1 MKITDIRIDGFGIW
15 TDLSVRELAGDVT
28 VFHGPNEAGKT
39 TLMQFMR
46 AVLYGFSKERR
57 ARYLPPVHGGRPGG
71 ALRLATLRGDFEVVR
86 RMVALDAEES
96 LGDVTLLDEDGNA
109 QGSHQLSSLL
119 GGVDESIFTNVFA
132 IGLREIQELGTLNDS
147 AAADHL
153 YKLTSG
159 LDRVSLIDVVRQLAD
174 SRREILPAD
183 DRPSRL
189 AKLLAQREKL
199 RNEIEEW
206 ATRGRRWPQ
215 LMAER
220 AERSREIEQV
230 ELGMAELQRQIQ
242 QYDTLLQVREKWQA
256 RRAVDEQLALFGS
269 AADLPPDTLEQLE
282 HFNNEIKAYR
292 RRLHAARKQRSALR
306 EELSRH
312 VYQRTVIGQ
321 ASRIQA
327 LGEHAPWIGS
337 LEEEVARLQNE
348 VATLEREV
356 EARRPQLEGPGGAS
370 RGKLPDLT
378 PKTLALLRTPAG
390 RMNHFQKLVERTQA
404 EAQSVKNR
412 TEQAMQR
419 VTSELADLDESSL
432 AAALEKTGVRVAQL
446 RRRIQVEERL
456 EQLQLQRSELDGQ
469 SQELFDWQVM
479 PFEKMVWLFGAFVL
493 STVMILGGV
502 FGGVLWGFDWF
513 FGLLLTFFGFVGLGA
528 AIVWKLDWERNSERQ
543 LQSCERQLELLDQ
556 QLEEAQAE
564 RDQLDQQ
571 LPQGGG
577 PLDTRLATA
586 ERQLAHLEQ
595 LAPMDAQRHESGQ
608 HVETV
613 ERRAS
618 KAIEELKEAKKNW
631 QVALRAAGLPEQL
644 SPNDV
649 RQLVRGFRAV
659 LVVRKQLNQRRD
671 ELETRRRELASLAG
685 RIQELFVELALT
697 PESDSAQA
705 QLKQLAATLAEQQN
719 VLERRRDTARQLKQL
734 KGRWLRAVKG
744 YEAAVKG
751 RRALLAKAEAA
762 DETQLRQ
769 MFAKQHQALVLRGQR
784 DELTQ
789 SIQLAVGEHWLEEAM
804 HREFTARG
812 EEVPEQKRAR
822 LTERLQQSR
831 GELTRL
837 HEERGQLG
845 AEMKA
850 MVAERRMDVA
860 RLELGVVEQQIEEA
874 IERWQILSLTGLLLE
889 SVRSIYESTRQ
900 PETLREAS
908 TFLQRLTQGQYLRVW
923 TPIEDKVLRVDD
935 NQGRS
940 LGLDKLSSGT
950 REAVFLSLRLALVAG
965 YARRGA
971 SLPLILDD
979 VLVNFDTARVQAAAR
994 VLCEFARQGH
1004 QLMMFTCHEHILR
1017 IFQEAGAEA
1026 RLLPNREGGQ
1036 REDIPV
1042 LPLAAAPAVTTPMPV
1057 AAFEPQSVE
1066 EAPMPAPRTAATADD
1081 ERGKRRRLDT
1091 KRERRLE
1098 RRRAAAAETPVASVA
1113 EPIEEETAEPIA
1125 SAPPASESELPI
1137 VERAITERAIEPP
1150 PPRPAAPRVEP
1161 DEYRLADE
1169 EPLQRSRRLNPL
1181 PFLHAKEPIDDEG
1194 LGDESQDDAFARRQ
1208 QDREFA
1214 VEARATGAPVTPPQP
1229 ISGSSA
1235 VSFGAGKEFASD
1247 PAVSGP
1253 VANDESQKAKSNR
1266 RPPPERRFT
1275 WESPEMYWRDRDR
1288 EALV

>member
-1 MKITDIRIDGFGIW
+1 
-15 TDLSVRELAGDVT
+15 
-28 VFHGPNEAGKT
+28 
-39 TLMQFMR
+39 
-46 AVLYGFSKERR
+46 
-57 ARYLPPVHGGRPGG
+57 
-71 ALRLATLRGDFEVVR
+71 
-86 RMVALDAEES
+86 
-96 LGDVTLLDEDGNA
+96 
-109 QGSHQLSSLL
+109 
-119 GGVDESIFTNVFA
+119 
-132 IGLREIQELGTLNDS
+132 
-147 AAADHL
+147 
-153 YKLTSG
+153 
-159 LDRVSLIDVVRQLAD
+159 
-174 SRREILPAD
+174 
-183 DRPSRL
+183 
-189 AKLLAQREKL
+189 
-199 RNEIEEW
+199 
-206 ATRGRRWPQ
+206 
-215 LMAER
+215 
-220 AERSREIEQV
+220 
-230 ELGMAELQRQIQ
+230 
-242 QYDTLLQVREKWQA
+242 
-256 RRAVDEQLALFGS
+256 
-269 AADLPPDTLEQLE
+269 
-282 HFNNEIKAYR
+282 
-292 RRLHAARKQRSALR
+292 
-306 EELSRH
+306 
-312 VYQRTVIGQ
+312 
-321 ASRIQA
+321 
-327 LGEHAPWIGS
+327 
-337 LEEEVARLQNE
+337 
-348 VATLEREV
+348 
-356 EARRPQLEGPGGAS
+356 
-370 RGKLPDLT
+370 
-378 PKTLALLRTPAG
+378 
-390 RMNHFQKLVERTQA
+390 
-404 EAQSVKNR
+404 
-412 TEQAMQR
+412 
-419 VTSELADLDESSL
+419 
-432 AAALEKTGVRVAQL
+432 
-446 RRRIQVEERL
+446 
-456 EQLQLQRSELDGQ
+456 
-469 SQELFDWQVM
+469 M

-577 PLDTRLATA
+577 PLDTRLAAA

-613 ERRAS
+613 ERRAA

-705 QLKQLAATLAEQQN
+705 QLKQLAATLAEHQN
-719 VLERRRDTARQLKQL
+719 VLERRRDTLRQLKQL
-734 KGRWLRAVKG
+734 KGRWQRAVKG

-769 MFAKQHQALVLRGQR
+769 MFAKQHQALALRGQR

-789 SIQLAVGEHWLEEAM
+789 SIHLAVGEHWPEEAM

-812 EEVPEQKRAR
+812 EDAPEQKRTR

-850 MVAERRMDVA
+850 MVAERRMDIA

-908 TFLQRLTQGQYLRVW
+908 IFLQRLTQGQYVRVW

-935 NQGRS
+935 QQGRS
-940 LGLDKLSSGT
+940 LGLEKLSSGT

-1042 LPLAAAPAVTTPMPV
+1042 LPLAAAVPPPPPV
-1057 AAFEPQSVE
+1057 ATLEPPPPAE
-1066 EAPMPAPRTAATADD
+1066 EPPPMPAPVRPAAASDD
-1081 ERGKRRRLDT
+1081 ERGKRRRLET

-1098 RRRAAAAETPVASVA
+1098 RRRAAAVETPVAPVPPIA
-1113 EPIEEETAEPIA
+1113 EPLEEEYAEPQA
-1125 SAPPASESELPI
+1125 
-1137 VERAITERAIEPP
+1137 VEAMDEPP
-1150 PPRPAAPRVEP
+1150 VMEKAVVEPPVEPRPTAPRVEP

-1181 PFLHAKEPIDDEG
+1181 PFLHAKEPIEDEG
-1194 LGDESQDDAFARRQ
+1194 GGDELAMAPPTQEQR
-1208 QDREFA
+1208 DRELA
-1214 VEARATGAPVTPPQP
+1214 GETRVPPPSPTPPP
-1229 ISGSSA
+1229 
-1235 VSFGAGKEFASD
+1235 SD
-1247 PAVSGP
+1247 EP
-1253 VANDESQKAKSNR
+1253 QKPRSNR

-1275 WESPEMYWRDRDR
+1275 WESPEMYWRDRDQ